1 MKLVKNE
8 DTSGNDSEFIEF
20 AFEHDK
26 YYQQTQFMFL
36 DAIESMDH
44 NNIIVNRFFVF

>member
-1 MKLVKNE
+1 MRIVKENPSMN
-8 DTSGNDSEFIEF
+8 TIEF

-26 YYQQTQFMFL
+26 DYQKVQFIFL

-44 NNIIVNRFFVF
+44 NNIMVTIFD